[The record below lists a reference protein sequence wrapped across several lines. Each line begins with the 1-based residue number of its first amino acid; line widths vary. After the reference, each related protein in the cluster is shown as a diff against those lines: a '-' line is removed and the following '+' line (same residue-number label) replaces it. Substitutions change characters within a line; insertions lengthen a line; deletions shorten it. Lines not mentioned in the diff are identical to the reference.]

1 MYGRAE
7 PRQQPGY
14 ACEECRKKKL
24 RCDRQRPQCG
34 ACANAQIPCEVNDRR
49 VPRGPKKGSIGA
61 LRSRIVA
68 LERRLSTTQAEDGMT
83 TDGHDLGLTAESP
96 AKEAATAQFALPDW
110 DGHQQEHLPNHA
122 IPLTWGP
129 PETAPHSPLLFP
141 DPPILPTLA
150 TSYPSPKQSPTSV
163 GDVFISD
170 LTKADLIQLYFDRV
184 HPIVPILNK
193 PKTFKWITDGNS
205 MTEAQQCLQYA
216 IWTSATAFSSQF
228 GGFQE
233 TMYAKTRFMLDQL
246 DLSGNDSLI
255 CHIEHVQAWILITF
269 YEFGRTNYRRGWLS
283 AGRVFRLVQ
292 FLRLYDLDSPKPLGP
307 DCEDD
312 PISLEEKRRT
322 FWVAYCLDRFISVS
336 EGAPMT
342 LNEEVVYTRLP
353 CLDAEFQR
361 GLVPQESFLAET
373 MSSAEMRH
381 YAPLAECVILVTIC
395 SRALSHKQIYTI
407 EPIYSNIG
415 LDFSSRHDW
424 LDGMLT
430 RRLSNLQVTYPS
442 LTVAEN
448 PMIIFSYMVA
458 HAAVI
463 HLCRIIETLS
473 RIDQNHQS
481 LLWEFQE
488 RGLWAA
494 QEIARLAKEHEHLG
508 YFKAHTFMPLTIYL
522 SAMRLAKHLEVRKG
536 KMEADE
542 IESVENS
549 LHASIETLQK
559 LQSVNNLAN
568 YYLQLLQQ
576 CT

>member
-34 ACANAQIPCEVNDRR
+34 ACANAQITCEVNDRR

-68 LERRLSTTQAEDGMT
+68 LERRLSTSQTEEGMT
-83 TDGHDLGLTAESP
+83 TDGHDLGLTADSP
-96 AKEAATAQFALPDW
+96 AKENVTTQFSLPDW
-110 DGHQQEHLPNHA
+110 DGQHQEHLPNNS
-122 IPLTWGP
+122 IPLAWGP

-141 DPPILPTLA
+141 EPPILPTLA

-163 GDVFISD
+163 SDGLISD

-193 PKTFKWITDGNS
+193 PKTFKWLTDRNS
-205 MTEAQQCLQYA
+205 MSEAQQCLQYA
-216 IWTSATAFSSQF
+216 IWTSATASSSQF

-246 DLSGNDSLI
+246 DLNGNDSLI

-269 YEFGRTNYRRGWLS
+269 YEFARTNYRRGWLS

-307 DCEDD
+307 ECEDD

-322 FWVAYCLDRFISVS
+322 FWVAYCLDRFISLS

-342 LNEEVVYTRLP
+342 LSEEVVYTRLP

-373 MSSAEMRH
+373 MSSAEMRP

-407 EPIYSNIG
+407 ETLYSNMAI
-415 LDFSSRHDW
+415 DFSSRYDW

-430 RRLSNLQVTYPS
+430 RRLNNLQVTYPS

-463 HLCRIIETLS
+463 YLCRIIETLS
-473 RIDQNHQS
+473 RLDQNQS
-481 LLWEFQE
+481 LVWEFQE

-494 QEIARLAKEHEHLG
+494 QEIARLAKDHEHLG
-508 YFKAHTFMPLTIYL
+508 YFKVHTFMPFAIYL
-522 SAMRLAKHLEVRKG
+522 SAARLAKHLEVRKG
-536 KMEADE
+536 EMETDQ
-542 IESVENS
+542 IENVEKS
-549 LHASIETLQK
+549 LHASIEALQK
-559 LQSVNNLAN
+559 LQVVNNLAN
-568 YYLQLLQQ
+568 YYLQLLQH

>member
-34 ACANAQIPCEVNDRR
+34 ACANAQIQCEVNDRR

-68 LERRLSTTQAEDGMT
+68 LERRLSTSQNEDG
-83 TDGHDLGLTAESP
+83 DGQELSLTSESP
-96 AKEAATAQFALPDW
+96 VKENASAQFPLPDW
-110 DGHQQEHLPNHA
+110 DITQHEHPSGNS
-122 IPLTWGP
+122 IPLAWGP
-129 PETAPHSPLLFP
+129 PPDGLPRSPLLFP
-141 DPPILPTLA
+141 DVSVLPTIA
-150 TSYPSPKQSPTSV
+150 ASYPSPKQSPPSI
-163 GDVFISD
+163 GDVYVPD
-170 LTKADLIQLYFDRV
+170 LAKADLIQLYFDRV
-184 HPIVPILNK
+184 QPIIPILNK
-193 PKTFKWITDGNS
+193 PKTFRWMNDSHNMS
-205 MTEAQQCLQYA
+205 EAQQCLQYA
-216 IWTSATAFSSQF
+216 MWTSATAFSSQF
-228 GGFQE
+228 SGFQE

-246 DLSGNDSLI
+246 DLSGNDALV

-269 YEFGRTNYRRGWLS
+269 YEFSRTNYRRGWLS

-292 FLRLYDLDSPKPLGP
+292 FLRLYDLDSPKPLGA
-307 DCEDD
+307 EHEED
-312 PISLEEKRRT
+312 PISIEEKRRT
-322 FWVAYCLDRFISVS
+322 FWIAYCLDRFISVS

-342 LNEEVVYTRLP
+342 LSEEVVYTRLP
-353 CLDAEFQR
+353 CLDIDFQR
-361 GLVPQESFLAET
+361 GLVPQECFLAET
-373 MSSAEMRH
+373 MSSAEIRP

-407 EPIYSNIG
+407 ETLYSNIP
-415 LDFSSRHDW
+415 LDFASRHDW

-430 RRLSNLQVTYPS
+430 RRLNNLQANYPS
-442 LTVAEN
+442 ITVAEN

-463 HLCRIIETLS
+463 YLCRIVESLS
-473 RIDQNHQS
+473 RNDQNQTVV
-481 LLWEFQE
+481 WEFQE
-488 RGLWAA
+488 RGFWAA

-522 SAMRLAKHLEVRKG
+522 SATRLAKHLEIRKG
-536 KMEADE
+536 DLETNQARV
-542 IESVENS
+542 VENS
-549 LHASIETLQK
+549 LHISIDALQK

-568 YYLQLLQQ
+568 YYLQLL
-576 CT
+576 

>member
-68 LERRLSTTQAEDGMT
+68 LERRLSTSQNEDG
-83 TDGHDLGLTAESP
+83 DGHELGLTTESP
-96 AKEAATAQFALPDW
+96 EKENVTAQFPLPDW
-110 DGHQQEHLPNHA
+110 DIHQHEHPPVNP
-122 IPLTWGP
+122 IPLAWGP
-129 PETAPHSPLLFP
+129 PEGVPHSPLLFP
-141 DPPILPTLA
+141 DVPVVPTIA
-150 TSYPSPKQSPTSV
+150 ASYPSPKQSPASI
-163 GDVFISD
+163 GDAFLPD
-170 LTKADLIQLYFDRV
+170 LAKADLIQLYFDRV
-184 HPIVPILNK
+184 HPIIPILNQ
-193 PKTFKWITDGNS
+193 PKTFRWMSDGHNMS
-205 MTEAQQCLQYA
+205 EARQCLQYA
-216 IWTSATAFSSQF
+216 MWTSATAFSSQF

-246 DLSGNDSLI
+246 DLNGNDALV

-269 YEFGRTNYRRGWLS
+269 YEFSRTNYRRGWIS

-292 FLRLYDLDSPKPLGP
+292 LLRLYDLDRPKPLGP
-307 DCEDD
+307 EHEED
-312 PISLEEKRRT
+312 PISTEEKRRT

-342 LNEEVVYTRLP
+342 LSEEVVYTRLP
-353 CLDAEFQR
+353 CLDIDFQR
-361 GLVPQESFLAET
+361 GLVPQECFLAET
-373 MSSAEMRH
+373 MSSAEIRP

-407 EPIYSNIG
+407 ETLYSNIP

-430 RRLSNLQVTYPS
+430 RRLNNLQVNYPS
-442 LTVAEN
+442 MTVAEN

-463 HLCRIIETLS
+463 YLCRVVESLS
-473 RIDQNHQS
+473 RNDQNQS
-481 LLWEFQE
+481 LIWEIQE

-494 QEIARLAKEHEHLG
+494 QEIARLAKEHEHHG

-522 SAMRLAKHLEVRKG
+522 SATRLAKHLEVRK
-536 KMEADE
+536 DE
-542 IESVENS
+542 LETNQARDIENS
-549 LHASIETLQK
+549 LHVSVEALQK

-568 YYLQLLQQ
+568 YYLQLL
-576 CT
+576 

>member
-68 LERRLSTTQAEDGMT
+68 LERRLSTSQTEDGVT
-83 TDGHDLGLTAESP
+83 TDENDLGLTEDSP
-96 AKEAATAQFALPDW
+96 AKENAATQYPLPDW
-110 DGHQQEHLPNHA
+110 DVPQQEQPPNST
-122 IPLTWGP
+122 IPLAWGP
-129 PETAPHSPLLFP
+129 PETAPHSPLLFSG
-141 DPPILPTLA
+141 LPALPA
-150 TSYPSPKQSPTSV
+150 IAASYPSPKQSPPSI
-163 GDVFISD
+163 GDFLVPE

-184 HPIVPILNK
+184 HPIIPILNK
-193 PKTFKWITDGNS
+193 PKTFKWMSDGNS
-205 MTEAQQCLQYA
+205 MSEARQCLQYA
-216 IWTSATAFSSQF
+216 MWTSAIAFSSQF

-233 TMYAKTRFMLDQL
+233 TIYAKTRFMLDQL
-246 DLSGNDSLI
+246 DLNGNDALI

-269 YEFGRTNYRRGWLS
+269 YEFSKTNYRRGWLS

-292 FLRLYDLDSPKPLGP
+292 FSRLYDLDSPKTLGP
-307 DCEDD
+307 GSEDD

-353 CLDAEFQR
+353 CLDDDFQS
-361 GLVPQESFLAET
+361 GVVPQESFLAET
-373 MSSAEMRH
+373 MSSAEMRP

-407 EPIYSNIG
+407 ETLYSNIP

-424 LDGMLT
+424 LDGILT
-430 RRLSNLQVTYPS
+430 RRLNSLQANYPS
-442 LTVAEN
+442 LTVADN

-458 HAAVI
+458 LSAVI
-463 HLCRIIETLS
+463 YLCRVIETLS
-473 RIDQNHQS
+473 RIDQNQS
-481 LLWEFQE
+481 LVWDFQE

-522 SAMRLAKHLEVRKG
+522 GAARLAKHLEVRKG
-536 KMEADE
+536 ELETSQAQD
-542 IESVENS
+542 VEKS
-549 LHASIETLQK
+549 LHMSIGALQK

-568 YYLQLLQQ
+568 YYLQLL
-576 CT
+576 

>member
-68 LERRLSTTQAEDGMT
+68 LERRLSTSQLD
-83 TDGHDLGLTAESP
+83 DGLTADGHELGLASGSP
-96 AKEAATAQFALPDW
+96 VKENVSTQFPLPDW
-110 DGHQQEHLPNHA
+110 DISQQEQQQNCSLSLA
-122 IPLTWGP
+122 WGP
-129 PETAPHSPLLFP
+129 PEPTPHSPLLFP
-141 DPPILPTLA
+141 DISGVLPTIA
-150 TSYPSPKQSPTSV
+150 ASYPSPKQSPTSV
-163 GDVFISD
+163 GDIFIPD
-170 LTKADLIQLYFDRV
+170 LAKADLIQLYFDRV
-184 HPIVPILNK
+184 HPVVPILHMS
-193 PKTFKWITDGNS
+193 KTFKWINNVNS
-205 MTEAQQCLQYA
+205 MGEPRQCLQYA

-228 GGFQE
+228 GGLQE
-233 TMYAKTRFMLDQL
+233 AMYAKTRFMLDQL
-246 DLSGNDSLI
+246 DLNGNDSLV

-269 YEFGRTNYRRGWLS
+269 YEFARTNYRRGWLS

-292 FLRLYDLDSPKPLGP
+292 FLRLYDLDGPRPLGLEG
-307 DCEDD
+307 EDD

-336 EGAPMT
+336 EGAAMT
-342 LNEEVVYTRLP
+342 LSEDVVFTRLP
-353 CLDAEFQR
+353 CLDGDFQR

-373 MSSAEMRH
+373 MSSAEMRP

-407 EPIYSNIG
+407 ETLYSNIP

-424 LDGMLT
+424 LDSMLT
-430 RRLSNLQVTYPS
+430 RRLNNLQLNYPS
-442 LTVAEN
+442 VTVAEN

-463 HLCRIIETLS
+463 YLCRIVEALS
-473 RIDQNHQS
+473 RNDQNQS
-481 LLWEFQE
+481 LVWEFQE

-494 QEIARLAKEHEHLG
+494 REIVRLAKEHEHLG
-508 YFKAHTFMPLTIYL
+508 YFRAHTFMPLTIYL
-522 SAMRLAKHLEVRKG
+522 SAARLAKHLEIRKG
-536 KMEADE
+536 ELEAKE
-542 IESVENS
+542 IDDVER
-549 LHASIETLQK
+549 LLRASIEALQK

-568 YYLQLLQQ
+568 YYLQLL
-576 CT
+576 